1 MPIVDMYSSRH
12 APEQPGDVWEYEQIP
27 HVLRVQ
33 VSNIVKGALGG
44 RFIDQYN
51 SMQIYE
57 LIRETVSHE
66 HGKDFLANQR
76 DAAADVH
83 SAIRTSSVG
92 IWLNQI
98 SPEITLFNP
107 QGRSGSI
114 STPWSELPHG
124 IILAGILARQ
134 SGTASRA
141 RGRAWQRRHAHG
153 LSRVGRRR

>member
-98 SPEITLFNP
+98 SPEITLFNDHL
-107 QGRSGSI
+107 GDSNR
-114 STPWSELPHG
+114 
-124 IILAGILARQ
+124 
-134 SGTASRA
+134 RA
-141 RGRAWQRRHAHG
+141 
-153 LSRVGRRR
+153 